1 VLRTVLA
8 PNASPL
14 TLDGTQTYIVGR
26 DRVVVVDPG
35 SNDATHLDA
44 LTDAV
49 GSAAVT
55 AVAVTHAHPDH
66 VAGADE
72 LAERFGCAV
81 RMAQRRT
88 LHEGDRLESDTGDL
102 VAVATPGHTPDH
114 IALRWPSES
123 AIFCG
128 DLMMGGHDTA
138 LVAPPEGRLG
148 PYLASLER
156 LRGFDPAV
164 IYPAHGPPFR
174 DPDQDL
180 DRYVHHRQLR
190 LEQVRRAIG
199 SGTTDSGE
207 LVAAV
212 YGPDL
217 DPALV
222 GAATAALKAYLE
234 HLQGQGEIRRRG
246 RDWEVVE
253 R

>member
-1 VLRTVLA
+1 MLRTVLA

-14 TLDGTQTYIVGR
+14 TLDGTQTYLVGR
-26 DRVVVVDPG
+26 ERVVVIDPG
-35 SNDATHLDA
+35 SSEATHLDA
-44 LTDAV
+44 VTDAI
-49 GSAAVT
+49 GDAAVT

-72 LAERFGCAV
+72 LAERFGCPV
-81 RMAQRRT
+81 RMARRRT
-88 LHEGDRLESDTGDL
+88 LKDGDRLESDAGDL

-114 IALRWPSES
+114 TALHWPAES

-128 DLMMGGHDTA
+128 DLMMGGHDTS

-156 LRGFDPAV
+156 LRDLDPAV
-164 IYPAHGPPFR
+164 IYPAHGPPFST
-174 DPDQDL
+174 PDQDL
-180 DRYVHHRQLR
+180 DRYVRHRRLR
-190 LEQVRRAIG
+190 LDQVRRAID
-199 SGTTDSGE
+199 SGATGNGE
-207 LVAAV
+207 LVTAV

-222 GAATAALKAYLE
+222 DAATAALKAYLV
-234 HLQGQGEIRRRG
+234 HLQGLGDIRRRG
-246 RDWEVVE
+246 RGWEVVE